1 MGFIERL
8 RQQIEAEALVR
19 NQREAELS
27 RRREIEEA
35 ARQQGKAQ
43 ERAFHEKRRQEA
55 ASFWQESGIE
65 VYLSDFRKILLDHN
79 RLGYIKPIR
88 NDHRICYDSPSLEH
102 TIKFK
107 KKDPD
112 SISSAVTWD
121 KRNIG
126 EGGSGDV
133 TWDKNEW
140 KFLVVEV
147 LPKGDIILHAKKDVI
162 VPVTRWRDD
171 KDVIEN
177 SLEASFNN
185 PGFGEFTDNT
195 YYGLSGE

>member
-8 RQQIEAEALVR
+8 RHQLETDTLAR
-19 NQREAELS
+19 NQREIEL
-27 RRREIEEA
+27 RIKEEE
-35 ARQQGKAQ
+35 GKAVRLQ
-43 ERAFHEKRRQEA
+43 GETQVRAFHEKRRQEV

-65 VYLSDFRKILLDHN
+65 VCLSEFRKLLLAHD

-88 NDHRICYDSPSLEH
+88 NDHTICYDSPSLERS
-102 TIKFK
+102 IDFK

-126 EGGSGDV
+126 EGRRGDN
-133 TWDKNEW
+133 TWDENEW

-147 LPKGDIILHAKKDVI
+147 LPEGDIIFHAKKDVI
-162 VPVTRWRDD
+162 LPVTRWRGD
-171 KDVIEN
+171 KDIIEN

-185 PGFGEFTDNT
+185 PGFGKFSDNN
-195 YYGLSGE
+195 YSGLSGE